1 MVKRVGK
8 LFDRVVSYDNMRTAL
23 WKAARGKRDR
33 REVTAIVKRCDAW
46 IAEAIRAIEDGSFP
60 FGKFQQFLIRDP
72 KIRIITAPCFQERVV
87 HHAIMNVCEPIFDR
101 WLIDAT
107 YACRVGRGRDLAV
120 RRAVQFARRFDC
132 FVKLDIR
139 KYFDSIPHQ
148 RLLELLG
155 RKFKDERLLRLFGSI
170 IRSFRGNLG
179 CGVPIGSLTSQH
191 FANYY
196 LGWFDRFVK
205 EQLRIRG
212 YIRYMDDMI
221 LWHTDRKYLRDMT
234 YHCEVFLKESLGLVV
249 KRASIQSSDGG
260 VDFLGCRVFRTHAV
274 LSRRSRVRWRRKLRM
289 LQRAASLGLLT
300 ERQVQ
305 QRMESAT
312 AFVRSA
318 GVKSWLF
325 RTSVLK
331 QLPVGGH

>member
-1 MVKRVGK
+1 MVKRVGN
-8 LFDRVVSYDNMRTAL
+8 LFDKIVSYDNMRTAL

-46 IAEAIRAIEDGSFP
+46 IGEAIRAIEDGTFA

-72 KIRIITAPCFQERVV
+72 KIRIITAPCFQERVI

-101 WLIDAT
+101 WLIDDT
-107 YACRVGRGRDLAV
+107 YACRVGRGRDMAV
-120 RRAVQFARRFDC
+120 RRAAQFARRFDC
-132 FVKLDIR
+132 FVKLDVR
-139 KYFDSIPHQ
+139 KYFDSIPHR
-148 RLLELLG
+148 RLLALLG
-155 RKFKDERLLRLFGSI
+155 RKFKDERLLRLFCSI
-170 IRSFRGNLG
+170 ICSFRGNLG
-179 CGVPIGSLTSQH
+179 YGVPIGSLTSQH

-205 EQLRIRG
+205 EQLRICG
-212 YIRYMDDMI
+212 YLRYMDDMI
-221 LWHTDRKYLRDMT
+221 LWHNDRNCLRDMT
-234 YHCEVFLKESLGLVV
+234 RHCEVFLKESLGLVV
-249 KRASIQSSDGG
+249 KRASIRSSDCG
-260 VDFLGCRVFRTHAV
+260 VDFLGCRVFRTHTV

-325 RTSVLK
+325 RTGVLK
-331 QLPVGGH
+331 QLPVSGH